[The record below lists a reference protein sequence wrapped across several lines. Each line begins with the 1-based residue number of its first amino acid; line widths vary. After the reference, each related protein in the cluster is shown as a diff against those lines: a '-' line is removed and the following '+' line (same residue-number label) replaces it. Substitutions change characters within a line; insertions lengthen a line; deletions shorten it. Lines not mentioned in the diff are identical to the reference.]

1 MSAIKQYLTR
11 IYILFLLPLFYAPA
25 VWAEL
30 PQDTVEGDPGIFTI
44 WVSGDLEPAWRAFKM
59 AALLF
64 GGDGPFIF
72 GVIKVGLLIAC
83 LMAAVYIMTAGKLT
97 PLQNLFMVFLFAV
110 LMVPKTTVYI
120 ANYMDE
126 NGMANAGAVRF
137 KRVDGVPFG
146 VAALLGFFSTLSYYT
161 TMGVDTAAQSVA
173 DVNWTGASGF
183 DTGTEAGG
191 LPLYGSQGVFSPLK
205 TLMGLRRTFAQGGN
219 PMLTTNMATAAQDCK
234 TWNKRWGETTNGG
247 YLNVLTKG
255 LQSGETKV
263 WLDSG
268 AGDGKVVQAA
278 MNCADA
284 GKVIAAQSLAL
295 STPKPGKTYSPAAEQ
310 LQVGQRNISSGKTM
324 QSGSQATEIQR
335 ELNALPSAVASISG
349 ASAGSAENPHNILK
363 FAYDRVMA
371 NGGHLNPNEL
381 ARFYSA
387 GVAVDAASIQ
397 SALIL
402 NRVAQR
408 CIGNSDPSCE
418 RAEQIM
424 GEALSAAAVD
434 AAGEASGWQSM
445 FQKFMNFMLSFYV
458 MITPLMI
465 FVVLVRGIKS
475 FVILGTYIV
484 LAAWMNLLLPVQ
496 TIAGHFLQYAL
507 SDELYN
513 MLSEA
518 VLSQKP
524 LVALSPQFTDRVFEE
539 LQKTILTGST
549 IMSGVSTLALLVLIG
564 SPYVMSRFA
573 DRSTMVGQGNIDEK
587 TESPK
592 LDESTVIDAA
602 GIISRSSAG
611 QALERGSQLMSQAEA
626 AFPGKL
632 DLSVSSA
639 VQQQAVSTIDA
650 ALSKAESQTL
660 SEMLATTDSSG
671 RVLADGFVLSR
682 GHDGKW
688 TFDYAQK
695 GEQVMSDSDLQSI
708 AATAQGGFVAFGMG
722 AGISGDTTARQS
734 EEIKYVD
741 STGNSHSLSASTK
754 LDDIRKF
761 ETSAGTVD
769 ASTLQQARQQAVTDM
784 RSERDS
790 LQTATSSTLSN
801 GAYASIDLDTFRK
814 VGLLDHAGGQ
824 IGPDGRYVYGASDQI
839 FAAAKAAG
847 TYNQTV
853 ADAVMRAADAPSN
866 VGANLY
872 KELYGYSVNGSD
884 AEKLAATAAFQSL
897 FQTASEHGL
906 AGGKPI
912 ADQFES
918 KLNALEYGTRH
929 STDVQSKIDGRVDA
943 SAADRL
949 GSYADPIDKG
959 RLNGA
964 GQNVAGMQGRV
975 NGAESEM
982 TARQQIWEYNNQKIR
997 EAAQEVNSIQK
1008 QINELENP
1016 AKQVG
1021 RGVEEVLGSDNTK
1034 AALVAAGVAAAPTL
1048 NAIRAKTDETE
1059 AQQEQTKNQEDIQ
1072 RLKERKEE
1080 LIQKINSFDSGN
1092 MVQTFDGKAVSEVLG
1107 FNPAERFGGAGRMD
1121 LRDDA
1126 PVQKQSPT
1134 ASAGTNDASHV
1145 GMQKAAE
1152 MVKKITGEKF
1162 STAPDKL
1169 IHTPDHIAAG
1179 RGIGLCANGTALIL
1193 GKADLI
1199 DDRKHGN
1206 AQEMGRELQSRYGWS
1221 VVASGEVTDR
1231 KGTIEGY
1238 TPRDGQVALISPYGV
1253 GAKDGKGGDEHGH
1266 IAVWVQAADGGKGAW
1281 VSDYY
1286 QGDRMVPNGNY
1297 INGGSKITILESPQ
1311 MKEHFVKLEAKAPE
1325 TAENTQKASDGFAS
1339 SIKSLIAKAEG
1350 NYHSVN
1356 LGQAHGNRSSSRD
1369 LSNMTVNEIMAAQ
1382 RRNEFNAV
1390 GKYQMVETTFRDA
1403 VKALD
1408 LKGNEKFT
1416 PALQERIFND
1426 YLLKKAG
1433 GGAAWDYIHGKHNDI
1448 NKALVALAKEWAAF
1462 PVPTAMK
1469 GHVGQVQAGQS
1480 YYHGHNGNKAWLSIN
1495 QARAALMDARKR

>member
-1 MSAIKQYLTR
+1 M
-11 IYILFLLPLFYAPA
+11 
-25 VWAEL
+25 
-30 PQDTVEGDPGIFTI
+30 
-44 WVSGDLEPAWRAFKM
+44 
-59 AALLF
+59 
-64 GGDGPFIF
+64 
-72 GVIKVGLLIAC
+72 
-83 LMAAVYIMTAGKLT
+83 
-97 PLQNLFMVFLFAV
+97 
-110 LMVPKTTVYI
+110 
-120 ANYMDE
+120 
-126 NGMANAGAVRF
+126 
-137 KRVDGVPFG
+137 
-146 VAALLGFFSTLSYYT
+146 
-161 TMGVDTAAQSVA
+161 
-173 DVNWTGASGF
+173 
-183 DTGTEAGG
+183 
-191 LPLYGSQGVFSPLK
+191 
-205 TLMGLRRTFAQGGN
+205 
-219 PMLTTNMATAAQDCK
+219 
-234 TWNKRWGETTNGG
+234 
-247 YLNVLTKG
+247 
-255 LQSGETKV
+255 QSGETKV
-263 WLDSG
+263 WLESG

-310 LQVGQRNISSGKTM
+310 LQVGLRNISSGKTM
-324 QSGSQATEIQR
+324 QIGSQAAVIQK

-349 ASAGSAENPHNILK
+349 ASAGSAETPHNILK

-465 FVVLVRGIKS
+465 FVVLVRGVKS
-475 FVILGTYIV
+475 FVILGTYVV

-524 LVALSPQFTDRVFEE
+524 LAALSPQFTDRVFEE

-592 LDESTVIDAA
+592 LDESPVIDAA
-602 GIISRSSAG
+602 GIISRSGAG

-639 VQQQAVSTIDA
+639 VQQQAVSTVDA

-671 RVLADGFVLSR
+671 RVLADGFVLSK

-695 GEQVMSDSDLQSI
+695 GEQVMSDGNSQKI
-708 AATAQGGFVAFGMG
+708 TATANAGFQAFGFVG
-722 AGISGDTTARQS
+722 AGVRGNAEAGQA
-734 EEIKYVD
+734 EELKYVD
-741 STGNSHSLSASTK
+741 SNGNSHSLSASTK

-761 ETSAGTVD
+761 ETSSGTMD
-769 ASTLQQARQQAVTDM
+769 ASTLQEARQQAVTDM
-784 RSERDS
+784 RSERES

-801 GAYASIDLDTFRK
+801 GASASIDLDTFRK

-853 ADAVMRAADAPSN
+853 ADAVMRAADAPGN
-866 VGANLY
+866 VDANVY

-884 AEKLAATAAFQSL
+884 AEKLAATAAFQRV

-906 AGGKPI
+906 AGAKPI

-929 STDVQSKIDGRVDA
+929 SADVQSKINGGMDA
-943 SAADRL
+943 AAADRL

-959 RLNGA
+959 RLNGV
-964 GQNVAGMQGRV
+964 GQNVAGVQGRV

-1021 RGVEEVLGSDNTK
+1021 RGVEEVLGPDNTK

-1048 NAIRAKTDETE
+1048 NAIRAKTAETE
-1059 AQQEQTKNQEDIQ
+1059 VQQEQTKNQEDIQ

-1080 LIQKINSFDSGN
+1080 LIQKINSFDPGN
-1092 MVQTFDGKAVSEVLG
+1092 MVRTFDGKAVSEVLG
-1107 FNPAERFGGAGRMD
+1107 FNPAERFGGADRMD
-1121 LRDDA
+1121 LRDDT

-1134 ASAGTNDASHV
+1134 ASASTNDASHV

-1152 MVKKITGEKF
+1152 MVKKITSEKF
-1162 STAPDKL
+1162 STDPDKL
-1169 IHTPDHIAAG
+1169 IHTPDHIAAR
-1179 RGIGLCANGTALIL
+1179 RGLGMCANGTALIL

-1221 VVASGEVTDR
+1221 VVAGGDVTDR

-1238 TPRDGQVALISPYGV
+1238 TPRDGQVALISPHGI
-1253 GAKDGKGGDEHGH
+1253 GPKDGKGGDEHGH
-1266 IAVWVQAADGGKGAW
+1266 IAVWVQAADGGRGAW

-1311 MKEHFVKLEAKAPE
+1311 MKEHFAKLEAKAPE
-1325 TAENTQKASDGFAS
+1325 TAENTQKAPDGFAS

-1356 LGQAHGNRSSSRD
+1356 LGRAHGNRSSSRD

-1382 RRNEFNAV
+1382 KRNEFNVV
-1390 GKYQMVETTFRDA
+1390 GKYQIVGTTFRDA

-1462 PVPTAMK
+1462 PVPAAMK

-1480 YYHGHNGNKAWLSIN
+1480 YYHGHNGNKARLSIN
-1495 QARAALMDARKR
+1495 QARAALMDARK